1 MKRWSVIVHA
11 TEEIEVD
18 AETED
23 QAKDLAAEESCFSS
37 VDYCEANEIE

>member
-1 MKRWSVIVHA
+1 MKRWRVIVHA

-23 QAKDLAAEESCFSS
+23 QAKELAAEESSFVS